1 MIPLMAVA
9 DTHIANCANTR
20 DTRNCIPG
28 LCAPSA
34 TPTLSMAK
42 RRTKSRGNRRTKTKA
57 RQGRKDDGSKPD
69 RSSRDRA
76 QANHQSDAPHHH
88 TKHRSSDASRTSGK
102 QDNKSDSS
110 SSDDGVHVGRWLCC
124 YLPLFFVA
132 FTSIGQIVLED
143 IVAPDEEM
151 VLYTTRA
158 TSTAQCY
165 AVLTRCAVPCSAPEP
180 AQCGPD

>member
-110 SSDDGVHVGRWLCC
+110 SSDEGVHGNEWRAEQLQR
-124 YLPLFFVA
+124 A
-132 FTSIGQIVLED
+132 AKLERRS
-143 IVAPDEEM
+143 VTRPQKLARRARVEGEGDE
-151 VLYTTRA
+151 VD
-158 TSTAQCY
+158 
-165 AVLTRCAVPCSAPEP
+165 V
-180 AQCGPD
+180 